1 MSNRGG
7 PAAGQKEGE
16 GYPSGDEGFQVG
28 PVHKQ
33 SSEERICRATR
44 DDQRSE
50 CQGCIPRTSAPS
62 AGENQERT
70 ILQIAEQNGG
80 GFHKAKPKP
89 VLPISPGS
97 WTRHGKLQKPMEL
110 SGPVGPRRKVETPP
124 APFKRSSELSTSG
137 ALEGCCPKAT
147 CGNDHY
153 YPSRAW

>member
-16 GYPSGDEGFQVG
+16 GYPSGDEGFQVR

-33 SSEERICRATR
+33 LFEERLCGATR

-80 GFHKAKPKP
+80 DSIKRNQNLYYNITKIMDTPWKIAETYG
-89 VLPISPGS
+89 IIWTS
-97 WTRHGKLQKPMEL
+97 W
-110 SGPVGPRRKVETPP
+110 
-124 APFKRSSELSTSG
+124 SEKES
-137 ALEGCCPKAT
+137 
-147 CGNDHY
+147 
-153 YPSRAW
+153 